1 MQFNLDKNVRY
12 GLAFSGGV
20 DSCYLLTELVR
31 QGYDVKAYTLRG
43 AFQLGR
49 DMRDADRVAEACGAE
64 REVIEV
70 DIWHGHDDI
79 LANPENRCYLCKRT
93 VFGTVLEHMRADG
106 RTVLL
111 DGTNASD
118 RPERRPG
125 MRACAELGVVSPLRD
140 AGLTK
145 DMVREQSR
153 KLGLP
158 TADKPSYACYAV
170 YHPAG
175 ERITPE
181 TLEHTAQAF
190 WAEHGGER
198 SQACEAPRPE
208 L

>member
-1 MQFNLDKNVRY
+1 MELNLSKGVRY

-43 AFQLGR
+43 PFQLGR
-49 DMRDADRVAEACGAE
+49 DMADAERVAAACGAE
-64 REVIEV
+64 REVIDV

-79 LANPENRCYLCKRT
+79 LANPDNRCYLCKRT

-125 MRACAELGVVSPLRD
+125 MRALVELGVRSPLRE

-145 DMVREQSR
+145 DDVRARSR

-175 ERITPE
+175 QHITPE
-181 TLEHTAQAF
+181 SLEAAAQAF
-190 WAEHGGER
+190 WAEHEGER
-198 SQACEAPRPE
+198 HKEAE
-208 L
+208 AHG